1 MTNETSR
8 HDSLS
13 ELHEFVAI
21 QAVED
26 AVLPADERQ
35 YQRDLVKDV
44 LGQEAL
50 KPAVLKGLV
59 SEYTQGVTSHLETD
73 QIAA

>member
-13 ELHEFVAI
+13 ELHDFVVT
-21 QAVED
+21 QAAED
-26 AVLPADERQ
+26 AVLPADEKLHQ
-35 YQRDLVKDV
+35 LALVRDV

-50 KPAVLKGLV
+50 KPAVLRDLV
-59 SEYTQGVTSHLETD
+59 SEYRHGITEHT